1 MHTVGKRVLL
11 FGSGLV
17 SKPVL
22 IYFAQFDGY
31 KVTVVTNDKP
41 SGDDLVRDFKG
52 KAECVVA
59 KIEDKET
66 CLKLVKEHDI
76 ALSLLP
82 ATLHPIVAD
91 YCLEAGKHMV
101 TTSYLNPVIEK
112 KNPEIVKKGLIFLNE
127 VGLDPGIDHIVT
139 LKMIDD
145 VRQKGGKI
153 RGLYSYC
160 GGLIT
165 PDCIDNPLCYK
176 FSWSPLG
183 VFRAL
188 SNDAKYLMNGKIV
201 NVPGKD
207 LLYDSQDFNVN
218 NALNIVKYPNRDS
231 LKYREM
237 YGIPEAESVYRGTFR
252 YKGFCEIIAAF
263 KDLGFLSE
271 TKVTPNCSTWL
282 QMVKENIK
290 GVSKNQTIF
299 TEAEAKVLLSDL
311 TKEYSGSIDEFILLA
326 KITENPFWKTL
337 EKSKA
342 IDRVKLIVEGLIFFN
357 LLDGKTHLNPSKTY
371 LENFLDRVTP
381 LMQLKKTDSD
391 CVVMTIILEAIYGKT
406 QVHEDL
412 RFQMIINGDK
422 GGLSAMSKTVGYPI
436 AIASK
441 LILDGKITRPGV
453 IGPFTSDVYGPMYDE
468 LVRMNLIQKYTVKQ
482 FKPKL

>member
-1 MHTVGKRVLL
+1 MQARAKRVLL

-31 KVTVVTNDKP
+31 KVTVVSNDKS
-41 SGDDLVRDFKG
+41 SGEDLVKDFKG
-52 KAECVVA
+52 KAECIVA
-59 KIEDKET
+59 KIEDRDV

-82 ATLHPIVAD
+82 APLHPIVAE

-101 TTSYLNPVIEK
+101 TTSYLNPTIEK
-112 KNPEIVKKGLIFLNE
+112 RNPEVVKKNLIFLNE

-145 VRQKGGKI
+145 IRQKGGKV
-153 RGLYSYC
+153 RALYSYC

-165 PDCIDNPLCYK
+165 PDCIDNPLGYK

-188 SNDAKYLMNGKIV
+188 GNDAKYLMNGKIID
-201 NVPGKD
+201 VPGKN

-237 YGIPEAESVYRGTFR
+237 YGIPEVESLYRGTFR

-271 TKVTPNCSTWL
+271 TKVAPNCSTWL
-282 QMVKENIK
+282 QMVDENIK
-290 GVSKNQTIF
+290 GVSKAGTVF
-299 TEAEAKVLLSDL
+299 SESEAKDLLADL
-311 TKEYSGSIDEFILLA
+311 TRTYPGSVDEFSLLA
-326 KITENPFWKTL
+326 KITEHPFWKTL
-337 EKSKA
+337 DKSKA
-342 IDRVKLIVEGLIFFN
+342 ADRVKLIVEGLIFFN
-357 LLDGKTHLNPSKTY
+357 LLDNKTPLNASKTY

-391 CVVMTIILEAIYGKT
+391 CVVMTIIIEALYSKT
-406 QVHEDL
+406 QINEDL

-422 GGLSAMSKTVGYPI
+422 GGLSAMSKTVGFPI

-441 LILDGKITRPGV
+441 LILDGKITRSGV
-453 IGPFTSDVYGPMYDE
+453 IGPFTPDVYGPIYEE
-468 LVRMNLIQKYTVKQ
+468 LVRMNLIQKYTTKQ